1 MNSWSIKIADGA
13 YQICLSQFC
22 KEKRHFIFLFSV
34 QNWFL
39 EMIFA
44 SKFVKLTEQIFFLK

>member
-13 YQICLSQFC
+13 YQICLFQFC
-22 KEKRHFIFLFSV
+22 KEKRHFIFLLSV

-39 EMIFA
+39 KMIFA